1 MADAELIEQL
11 RRVLPQLLREHPEV
25 RHELWGL
32 MLEAFPS
39 RQELLAFLEEL
50 RALREESNR
59 RFEGLQHEIAQR
71 FEAVDQ
77 RFETLLREMNQ
88 RFEAVDQRFE
98 TLLREMTQRFE
109 AVDRRFEAVDQ
120 RFETLLRE
128 MTQRFEAV
136 DRRFEAVDQ
145 RFETSLREMNQRFEA
160 ADRRFEGI
168 FAELREQRLH
178 LSALGGRVGR
188 GLEFLVKGIVEEFA
202 GESFPLADRLVL
214 VDTEGEVFGVPGA
227 EVEFDL
233 YAHNGRA
240 YLVEV
245 KSHLKTDDVLKF
257 QRKAV
262 FAEAKLGRPL
272 TRLILALSMDSKA
285 EALMQRL
292 GIEYQV
298 RATLE

>member
-25 RHELWGL
+25 RYELWGL

-77 RFETLLREMNQ
+77 RFETLLREM
-88 RFEAVDQRFE
+88 
-98 TLLREMTQRFE
+98 TQRFE
-109 AVDRRFEAVDQ
+109 AVDRRFEAVN
-120 RFETLLRE
+120 
-128 MTQRFEAV
+128 
-136 DRRFEAVDQ
+136 Q

-214 VDTEGEVFGVPGA
+214 VDTVGEVFGVPGA

-257 QRKAV
+257 QRKAM

>member
-11 RRVLPQLLREHPEV
+11 RRALPQLLREHPEV

-32 MLEAFPS
+32 ILEAFPS
-39 RQELLAFLEEL
+39 RQEFLAFLEEL
-50 RALREESNR
+50 RAMREESNR
-59 RFEGLQHEIAQR
+59 RFEGLQHDIVQR

-77 RFETLLREMNQ
+77 RFE
-88 RFEAVDQRFE
+88 
-98 TLLREMTQRFE
+98 
-109 AVDRRFEAVDQ
+109 AVDRRFEGV
-120 RFETLLRE
+120 
-128 MTQRFEAV
+128 
-136 DRRFEAVDQ
+136 
-145 RFETSLREMNQRFEA
+145 
-160 ADRRFEGI
+160 I
-168 FAELREQRLH
+168 AELREQHLH

-188 GLEFLVKGIVEEFA
+188 GLEFIVKGIVAEFA

-240 YLVEV
+240 YLVEA
-245 KSHLKTDDVLKF
+245 KSHLETDDVLWF
-257 QRKAV
+257 QRKGV

-272 TRLILALSMDSKA
+272 TRLIIALSMDSKA
-285 EALMQRL
+285 EALMQQL
-292 GIEYQV
+292 DIEYQV

>member
-11 RRVLPQLLREHPEV
+11 RRALPQLLREHPEV

-32 MLEAFPS
+32 MLETFPS
-39 RQELLAFLEEL
+39 RQEFLALLEEL
-50 RALREESNR
+50 RAMREESNR
-59 RFEGLQHEIAQR
+59 RFEELQHEIAQR

-88 RFEAVDQRFE
+88 RFEAVDR
-98 TLLREMTQRFE
+98 RFE

-128 MTQRFEAV
+128 MNQRFEAV

-145 RFETSLREMNQRFEA
+145 RFETLLHEMNQRFEA
-160 ADRRFEGI
+160 VDRRFEGVI
-168 FAELREQRLH
+168 AELREQRLH
-178 LSALGGRVGR
+178 LSALGARVGR
-188 GLEFLVKGIVEEFA
+188 GLEFIVKGIVEEFA

-272 TRLILALSMDSKA
+272 TRLIIALSMDSRA
-285 EALMQRL
+285 ETLMQRL

>member
-11 RRVLPQLLREHPEV
+11 RRALPQLLREHPEV

-32 MLEAFPS
+32 RLEAFPS
-39 RQELLAFLEEL
+39 RQEFLAFLEEL
-50 RALREESNR
+50 RAMREESNR
-59 RFEGLQHEIAQR
+59 RFEGLQHDIVQR

-77 RFETLLREMNQ
+77 RFETLLCEMN
-88 RFEAVDQRFE
+88 
-98 TLLREMTQRFE
+98 QRFE
-109 AVDRRFEAVDQ
+109 AVDRRFEGV
-120 RFETLLRE
+120 
-128 MTQRFEAV
+128 
-136 DRRFEAVDQ
+136 
-145 RFETSLREMNQRFEA
+145 
-160 ADRRFEGI
+160 I
-168 FAELREQRLH
+168 AELREQRLH

-188 GLEFLVKGIVEEFA
+188 GLEFIVKGIVAEFA

-240 YLVEV
+240 YLVEA
-245 KSHLKTDDVLKF
+245 KSHLETDDVLWF
-257 QRKAV
+257 QRKGV

-272 TRLILALSMDSKA
+272 TRLIIALSIDSKA

-292 GIEYQV
+292 DIEYQV
-298 RATLE
+298 RATLEYPLDSLIDASRMPWSREKDVCQ

>member
-11 RRVLPQLLREHPEV
+11 RRALPQLLREHPEV

-39 RQELLAFLEEL
+39 RQEFLAFLEEL

-71 FEAVDQ
+71 FEAMDRRFEALDQ

-88 RFEAVDQRFE
+88 RFEAVDRRFE
-98 TLLREMTQRFE
+98 MQLREMNQRFE
-109 AVDRRFEAVDQ
+109 AVDRRFEV
-120 RFETLLRE
+120 
-128 MTQRFEAV
+128 V
-136 DRRFEAVDQ
+136 
-145 RFETSLREMNQRFEA
+145 
-160 ADRRFEGI
+160 I
-168 FAELREQRLH
+168 AELREQRLH
-178 LSALGGRVGR
+178 LSALGARVGR
-188 GLEFLVKGIVEEFA
+188 SLEFIVKGIVEEFA

-245 KSHLKTDDVLKF
+245 KSPLKTDDVLKF
-257 QRKAV
+257 QRKAA

-272 TRLILALSMDSKA
+272 TRLIIALSMDSKA
-285 EALMQRL
+285 EALMQQL